1 MLVAPYLCYY
11 PVMNLMVEMTK
22 FFSSIFECLRELGR
36 KTMKY
41 LFHTTCKSSYKAKQ
55 PSRKVQDGINI
66 FYKLPQTMKGETGGP
81 RKSDLQ
87 AFLETVL
94 ASHNVVALDPSKIK
108 GIFLEIGACSASAL
122 QFQPRLPQGSVPS
135 APRTGR

>member
-1 MLVAPYLCYY
+1 V
-11 PVMNLMVEMTK
+11 
-22 FFSSIFECLRELGR
+22 FEGTR
-36 KTMKY
+36 KENNEIP
-41 LFHTTCKSSYKAKQ
+41 LDTTCKSSYKAKQ

-94 ASHNVVALDPSKIK
+94 ASHNVVALDRSKIK
-108 GIFLEIGACSASAL
+108 GTSYILEIGACLASAL
-122 QFQPRLPQGSVPS
+122 
-135 APRTGR
+135 